1 MALERPVREYAS
13 VEQWARGLREQWGGD
28 PLADEPDRLG
38 SVQAFCEF
46 IEKDPDELLAFC
58 FLRRRSTGERFAS
71 VKRRKAVSDQI
82 AEFRGAGGS
91 PADEARRVQSHI
103 LSFLIHNGVQMFPAV
118 G

>member
-1 MALERPVREYAS
+1 M
-13 VEQWARGLREQWGGD
+13 
-28 PLADEPDRLG
+28 
-38 SVQAFCEF
+38 
-46 IEKDPDELLAFC
+46 LAFC

-71 VKRRKAVSDQI
+71 VKRRKAVSAQI
-82 AEFRGAGGS
+82 AEFRRAGDS